1 VALSILNVFRQAWW
15 PYQTILG
22 RVPGMSA
29 QHDRQTH
36 PDADELPGVDLPVR
50 GAAALRQ
57 RLDLPRPG
65 AALAATDPRPKWI
78 VIAAEPVTDVD
89 TTAAD
94 MLEALDEEL
103 NAIGISLVF
112 AGLEDR
118 VWEKVGRY
126 ELIGPLEPH
135 FFPTLYVAIDEFR
148 RQTGGRVE
156 AARHPPHGAD
166 PEGPAH
172 PRNRGGDGG
181 TARRRDPTAL
191 SHAAAADA
199 RPPNPR
205 MSQASCGAAVAAERI
220 RTAGI
225 NAGAGS
231 PRMGRVRM
239 GRPEERRD
247 SMAAEPLGPLR
258 RRRFDQRRGGDH
270 RRSSAASRDTTR
282 ARFQRLPPLR
292 PCPVG
297 PRPKRVT
304 GPTPR

>member
-36 PDADELPGVDLPVR
+36 PDADELPGLDLPVR

-172 PRNRGGDGG
+172 PRNRG
-181 TARRRDPTAL
+181 L
-191 SHAAAADA
+191 SAEPPVAGI
-199 RPPNPR
+199 RPPCPTPPQPTPGR
-205 MSQASCGAAVAAERI
+205 RI
-220 RTAGI
+220 
-225 NAGAGS
+225 
-231 PRMGRVRM
+231 
-239 GRPEERRD
+239 
-247 SMAAEPLGPLR
+247 LGCP
-258 RRRFDQRRGGDH
+258 
-270 RRSSAASRDTTR
+270 
-282 ARFQRLPPLR
+282 RLPAGPPWPLSES
-292 PCPVG
+292 G
-297 PRPKRVT
+297 PRA
-304 GPTPR
+304 